1 MRKILIIVAIL
12 VVFLQVFYFRFIAP
26 WGDGLAPFYVPAIV
40 TLLYALWSKEEK
52 LSFLVGFCSL
62 MAMFAAPMLFYM
74 KLPPINVFIPMLGWG
89 VIFGFLGLG
98 GSLIAKKLIRKV
110 E

>member
-1 MRKILIIVAIL
+1 MKKKLIIVAIL
-12 VVFLQVFYFRFIAP
+12 VVFLQVFCFRFITP
-26 WGDGLAPFYVPAIV
+26 WGDGLAPLYVPAIV
-40 TLLYALWSKEEK
+40 TSLYALWSKEEK

-74 KLPPINVFIPMLGWG
+74 KLPPINAIIPMLGWG

-98 GSLIAKKLIRKV
+98 VTLLEKKLIRKV